1 MRRLGLGILV
11 LMVAGCDTLR
21 DAFSTRANVAARSA
35 GQTLTTERLA
45 QIAALGKRIPLE
57 AGPMTALAGVWA
69 DYAIFVVAMARSE
82 SLDDS
87 TLVLEASWPQVA
99 QLKWE
104 GFRDKLV
111 AARLVLSDAQ
121 VDSAYAD
128 GSTRLLQHVL
138 VRVPTNAAPPVEQ
151 EKRRLIDDIRRRT
164 VARNGANFAQLAAR
178 YSEDPG
184 SRQQG
189 GALAVAERGAF
200 VGPFEDA
207 GWQLAPGGIS
217 EVVRSPYGLHV
228 IRRPPLAE
236 VRDSFRAG
244 LEVRI
249 EFRFD
254 STYLDSLSK
263 ERDIE
268 VKRNAP
274 ALARQAV
281 GNFERARTDRRTLVT
296 YRGGRFRV
304 QHLVRWL
311 YALDP
316 QFSRSLSSATDEQ
329 LGQFLKV
336 VTQRQIVINQADS
349 AGVTIPAEA
358 WRQLRAEH
366 DSALRVLERL
376 VQVTPRLLQDS
387 APGEDGRIRLAMD
400 RVYGY
405 LERAVQGQTQFV
417 PLPPFMGEALRERH
431 PASLSAAGITAATQ
445 RAQALRGVA
454 DSLAPPAGVP
464 PDMMPAPGPAPIPGA
479 DDSTASPRSG

>member
-1 MRRLGLGILV
+1 MRWLALGILV
-11 LMVAGCDTLR
+11 LTVAGCDAMR
-21 DAFSTRANVAARSA
+21 DAFSTRATVAARAA
-35 GQTLTTERLA
+35 GQTLTSERLA

-57 AGPMTALAGVWA
+57 TGPITALAGVWA
-69 DYAIFVVAMARSE
+69 DYALFAVAMARNE
-82 SLDDS
+82 ALDDS
-87 TLVLEASWPQVA
+87 AIVLDASWPQVA

-104 GFRDKLV
+104 GFRDRLV
-111 AARLVLSDAQ
+111 AQRATLSDAQ
-121 VDSAYAD
+121 VDSAYET
-128 GSTRLLQHVL
+128 GSARLLQHVL
-138 VRVPTNAAPPVEQ
+138 LRVPSNAAPTVEQ
-151 EKRRLIDDIRRRT
+151 EKRRLIDDLRRRS
-164 VARNGANFAQLAAR
+164 VARNGANFAELAAR

-189 GALAVAERGAF
+189 GRLAVAERGSF

-217 EVVRSPYGLHV
+217 GVVRSPYGLHV

-244 LEVRI
+244 LELRM

-263 ERDIE
+263 RRHLE

-274 ALARQAV
+274 ALAREAV
-281 GNFERARTDRRTLVT
+281 TNFELARGDDRTLVS

-316 QFSRSLSSATDEQ
+316 QLARSLGSATDQQ
-329 LGQFLKV
+329 LGQFLQV
-336 VTQRQIVINQADS
+336 LAQRQIVIDQADS

-376 VQVTPRLLQDS
+376 VQLTPRALQDS
-387 APGEDGRIRLAMD
+387 APGEGGRVQLAMN
-400 RVYGY
+400 RVYDY

-417 PLPPFMGEALRERH
+417 PLPPFLGEALRARH
-431 PASLSAAGITAATQ
+431 PADLSAAGIAAGLE
-445 RAQALRGVA
+445 RARALRGVA
-454 DSLAPPAGVP
+454 DSLAPPAGGP
-464 PDMMPAPGPAPIPGA
+464 PGMIPAPGPAPV
-479 DDSTASPRSG
+479 